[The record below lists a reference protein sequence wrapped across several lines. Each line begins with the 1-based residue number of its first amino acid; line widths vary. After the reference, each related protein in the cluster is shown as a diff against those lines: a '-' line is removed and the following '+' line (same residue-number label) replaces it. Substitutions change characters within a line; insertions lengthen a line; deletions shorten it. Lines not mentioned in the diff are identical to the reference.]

1 MSKIDKKEQALELAC
16 EAYSI
21 LTEAGIPEEFAPLV
35 MLIVQANNG
44 TFFGSFGSD
53 SGCFIEF
60 QRYENTFTPVKLIF
74 GMRRYKQ
81 SLWSRIVAA
90 FREGWAIFRG
100 HDTENEILLKPDDIT
115 RLKDLLRVLK

>member
-1 MSKIDKKEQALELAC
+1 MDEKEQALELAC

-21 LTEAGIPEEFAPLV
+21 LSKAGIPEEFAPLV
-35 MLIVQANNG
+35 MLVVQANNG

-60 QRYENTFTPVKLIF
+60 QRCENSFTPVKLVF

-81 SLWSRIVAA
+81 SIWSRISNA
-90 FREGWAIFRG
+90 FRETWAILRG
-100 HDTENEILLKPDDIT
+100 HDTEHEIHLKPDDIT

>member
-1 MSKIDKKEQALELAC
+1 MDKKEQALELAC

-21 LTEAGIPEEFAPLV
+21 LTEAGIPEEFAPLI
-35 MLIVQANNG
+35 MLVVQANRG
-44 TFFGSFGSD
+44 TFFGSFGND

-60 QRYENTFTPVKLIF
+60 QRCENTFTPVKLVF

-81 SLWSRIVAA
+81 SIWSRVGNV
-90 FREGWAIFRG
+90 FREAWAIFRG
-100 HDTENEILLKPDDIT
+100 HDTEHEIYLKPDDIT